1 MLEVEKQIRR
11 ARINILHKYKYFA
24 SVALM
29 PIIHHNDIADVMA
42 TDGKSLYYNDKG
54 LSKMSYEDIYGIVL
68 HEILHCVF
76 MHTHRRKNRVMRFFQ
91 FATDYAINGFI
102 RDKMNI
108 KLPEPHLYNKE
119 YSDMT
124 AEEIYEELIKPF
136 DSDTKNKYEDRS
148 QDDEDEDYDDDGC
161 DDDDED
167 CNESGDEDND
177 QDQGSDDDDQ
187 DLDSDNPDQDQ
198 NQNSV
203 QNSGLTQNPTQGTS
217 APKNLAEYLEQNT
230 KVLSKLIDTPD
241 DSMQSEILN
250 KKRIEEALNKS
261 TDHDNIAKEILEKF
275 IDTNNRVERI
285 HWFHILKNH
294 IRELN
299 NGDYGYQIPNVRYVY
314 SGFYLPSFRVKRI
327 NKLSLV
333 IDVSGSITMRPK
345 MLNDFFE
352 HIRNIAEDSIIDSIE
367 IITCN
372 DHIVSTFDTTSGEL
386 MFHNFDIEGGGGT
399 DLRPP
404 FDYYLSGDST
414 PPDVMI
420 YFTDLDGDAP
430 DDPPPYPVIW
440 VVIEA
445 RPNTFL
451 SEPFGEV
458 IIYDPP
464 KESRDKNSK
473 IDLNKPLY
481 RLDRKT
487 YQVTEIKQY

>member
-1 MLEVEKQIRR
+1 
-11 ARINILHKYKYFA
+11 
-24 SVALM
+24 
-29 PIIHHNDIADVMA
+29 
-42 TDGKSLYYNDKG
+42 
-54 LSKMSYEDIYGIVL
+54 
-68 HEILHCVF
+68 
-76 MHTHRRKNRVMRFFQ
+76 
-91 FATDYAINGFI
+91 
-102 RDKMNI
+102 
-108 KLPEPHLYNKE
+108 
-119 YSDMT
+119 
-124 AEEIYEELIKPF
+124 
-136 DSDTKNKYEDRS
+136 
-148 QDDEDEDYDDDGC
+148 
-161 DDDDED
+161 
-167 CNESGDEDND
+167 
-177 QDQGSDDDDQ
+177 
-187 DLDSDNPDQDQ
+187 
-198 NQNSV
+198 
-203 QNSGLTQNPTQGTS
+203 
-217 APKNLAEYLEQNT
+217 
-230 KVLSKLIDTPD
+230 
-241 DSMQSEILN
+241 MQSEILN

-261 TDHDNIAKEILEKF
+261 DDHDNIAKEILEKF
-275 IDTNNRVERI
+275 IDTNNRVERM

-399 DLRPP
+399 DLKPP
-404 FDYYLSGDST
+404 FDYYFSGDST
-414 PPDVMI
+414 PPDLMI
-420 YFTDLDGDAP
+420 YFTDLDGNAP

-440 VVIEA
+440 VVIECS
-445 RPNTFL
+445 PNTFL

-464 KESRDKNSK
+464 KESRDKDSK

-487 YQVTEIKQY
+487 YQITEIKQY